1 MKSLKGKANSIIVCV
16 FELLVG
22 ILLFVDPLG
31 FAVGIINGAGVV
43 LLVLGVFQII
53 KYFRTEALE
62 AMRGQ
67 FLFKG
72 LLCLLAGIF
81 CIFRAGW
88 FIATFSVLTILY
100 ALGIL
105 AAGLGKIQWTADM
118 LRLKRK
124 EWYFTAV
131 SAVLSIVC
139 AVIIIT
145 NPFKST
151 AVLWQFT
158 AIVLILE
165 AVFDI
170 IVLLWNRTEGNAA

>member
-1 MKSLKGKANSIIVCV
+1 MPRKPVDSLMERSTISRM
-16 FELLVG
+16 
-22 ILLFVDPLG
+22 
-31 FAVGIINGAGVV
+31 
-43 LLVLGVFQII
+43 
-53 KYFRTEALE
+53 RTEEDA
-62 AMRGQ
+62 A
-67 FLFKG
+67 
-72 LLCLLAGIF
+72 
-81 CIFRAGW
+81 RA
-88 FIATFSVLTILY
+88 A
-100 ALGIL
+100 
-105 AAGLGKIQWTADM
+105 AAGLRG
-118 LRLKRK
+118 
-124 EWYFTAV
+124 